1 MAIREGTCYT
11 IRKRAKVM
19 WGCVNGISMADLHY
33 NLQDWGYATSLKNQ
47 ISQIM
52 VGQKVALYFLPFAS
66 NSTD

>member
-1 MAIREGTCYT
+1 
-11 IRKRAKVM
+11 M